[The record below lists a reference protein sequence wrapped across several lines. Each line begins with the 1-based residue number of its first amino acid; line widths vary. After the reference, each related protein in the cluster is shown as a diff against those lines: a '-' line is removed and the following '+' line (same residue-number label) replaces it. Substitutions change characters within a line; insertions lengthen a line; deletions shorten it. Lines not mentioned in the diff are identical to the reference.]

1 MLSGPYV
8 VQNFGHLSCDEGD
21 YSMKILIVYHSG
33 ALQNAL
39 TIFGALVANRS
50 IELTVIAP
58 EWVAADKVYDPSGRL
73 EVKRES
79 HANGYRLLPL
89 PLVDPKRYQLG
100 FEGEPL
106 RKVIKDFRADVLHV
120 WDEPLSY
127 CLLHVA
133 RLRFLVSRK
142 SKVLFYGFQNTPFKW
157 DALGRVIWKTA
168 WTQVAGG
175 AAANS
180 EALTNLR
187 QAGFPQRRPL
197 ERIFW
202 GIPTDVFK
210 SMDSRALK
218 KELAL
223 DCEHIVGFVGRL
235 VPEKGLAFL
244 LAAIRRLPT
253 TIHLLIIGSGP
264 MRAELE
270 MRSTLP
276 GLSERVHLYDVMP
289 SESLA
294 KYVNCM
300 DVLAVP
306 SVTTP
311 HWKEQYGRVIG
322 EAMACGV
329 PVVGSDSGAIP
340 EVIASAGLVVPE
352 GNISALAEALQ
363 TAIFDEERRP
373 EFIKQGLQRVE
384 QELSIKAM
392 SQRLLGFYSR
402 ILGT

>member
-1 MLSGPYV
+1 
-8 VQNFGHLSCDEGD
+8 
-21 YSMKILIVYHSG
+21 MKILIVYHAGAMRNARRIYQELAKPAKIHVTIIVPEKLKVDRVYNSSG
-33 ALQNAL
+33 WLCL
-39 TIFGALVANRS
+39 
-50 IELTVIAP
+50 
-58 EWVAADKVYDPSGRL
+58 D
-73 EVKRES
+73 REE
-79 HANGYRLLPL
+79 NCDGYRLVPVPL
-89 PLVDPKRYQLG
+89 RNPLKYNLG
-100 FEGEPL
+100 FESGSL
-106 RKVIKDFRADVLHV
+106 RHSIEQIQADIIHVL
-120 WDEPLSY
+120 DEPTSGYL
-127 CLLHVA
+127 CEIVWQ
-133 RLRFLVSRK
+133 RLRASRH
-142 SKVLFYGFQNTPFKW
+142 SKVLFYGFDNLPIR
-157 DALGRVIWKTA
+157 LGRRSRLIWKLI
-168 WTQVAGG
+168 WSQMAGG
-175 AAANS
+175 VVANS
-180 EALTNLR
+180 EILENIR
-187 QAGFPQRRPL
+187 NAGFPQRRPL

-202 GIPTDVFK
+202 GIPTDVFR

-218 KELAL
+218 KELGL

>member
-1 MLSGPYV
+1 
-8 VQNFGHLSCDEGD
+8 
-21 YSMKILIVYHSG
+21 MKVLIVYHSG

-39 TIFGALVANRS
+39 AIYGALAANRS

-79 HANGYRLLPL
+79 HANGYRLLSL

-100 FEGEPL
+100 FESEPL

-133 RLRFLVSRK
+133 QLRFLVSRK

-157 DALGRVIWKTA
+157 CAIGRVIWKTA

-187 QAGFPQRRPL
+187 QAGFPRSRPV

-202 GIPTDVFK
+202 GISTNLFRP
-210 SMDSRALK
+210 MDKFAFRESLRF
-218 KELAL
+218 
-223 DCEHIVGFVGRL
+223 DCEHIVGYVGRL
-235 VPEKGLAFL
+235 VPEKGLLWL
-244 LAAIRRLPT
+244 LAAVRHLPADV
-253 TIHLLIIGSGP
+253 HCLIIGSGP
-264 MRAELE
+264 MRGELE
-270 MRSTLP
+270 LWSELP
-276 GLSERVHLYDVMP
+276 SLAGRVHLLD
-289 SESLA
+289 A
-294 KYVNCM
+294 KPADELPRYLNCM
-300 DVLAVP
+300 DVLAIP
-306 SVTTP
+306 SLTTVD
-311 HWKEQYGRVIG
+311 WKEQYGRVIA

-340 EVIASAGLVVPE
+340 EVIDSAGFIVPE
-352 GNISALAEALQ
+352 GDVAALAEALRK
-363 TAIFDEERRP
+363 AIFDEVRLR
-373 EFIKQGLQRVE
+373 FIQQGLRRAE
-384 QELSIKAM
+384 EELSVRAM
-392 SQRLLGFYSR
+392 SLRLVDFYSR
-402 ILGT
+402 ILGD

>member
-1 MLSGPYV
+1 
-8 VQNFGHLSCDEGD
+8 
-21 YSMKILIVYHSG
+21 MKILIVYHSG

-39 TIFGALVANRS
+39 AIYGALAANRS

-58 EWVAADKVYDPSGRL
+58 EWVAADKVYNPSGRL

-133 RLRFLVSRK
+133 WLRFLVSRK

-157 DALGRVIWKTA
+157 GALGRVIWKTA

-180 EALTNLR
+180 EALTNLT
-187 QAGFPQRRPL
+187 QAGFPRSRPV

-202 GIPTDVFK
+202 GIPTNLFK
-210 SMDSRALK
+210 PMDKFAFRESLR
-218 KELAL
+218 L
-223 DCEHIVGFVGRL
+223 DCKHVVGYVGRL
-235 VPEKGLAFL
+235 VPEKGLPWL
-244 LAAIRRLPT
+244 LAAMRHLPADV
-253 TIHLLIIGSGP
+253 HCLIIGNGP
-264 MRAELE
+264 VRGELE
-270 MRSTLP
+270 LWSELP
-276 GLSERVHLYDVMP
+276 SLAGRVHLLDAKPVEEMP
-289 SESLA
+289 AYL
-294 KYVNCM
+294 NCM
-300 DVLAVP
+300 DVLAIP
-306 SVTTP
+306 SLTTVD
-311 HWKEQYGRVIG
+311 WKEQYGRVIA

-340 EVIASAGLVVPE
+340 EVIDSAGFIVPE
-352 GNISALAEALQ
+352 GDVAALAEALRK
-363 TAIFDEERRP
+363 AIFDEVRLR
-373 EFIKQGLQRVE
+373 FIQQGLRRAE
-384 QELSIKAM
+384 EELSVRAM
-392 SQRLLGFYSR
+392 SLRLMDFYSR
-402 ILGT
+402 ILGD

>member
-1 MLSGPYV
+1 
-8 VQNFGHLSCDEGD
+8 
-21 YSMKILIVYHSG
+21 MKVLIVYHSG

-39 TIFGALVANRS
+39 AIYGALAANRG

-106 RKVIKDFRADVLHV
+106 RNVIKDFRADVLHV

-157 DALGRVIWKTA
+157 GALGRVIWKTA

-187 QAGFPQRRPL
+187 QAGFPRSRPV

-202 GIPTDVFK
+202 GIPTNLFK
-210 SMDSRALK
+210 PMDKFAFRESLR
-218 KELAL
+218 L
-223 DCEHIVGFVGRL
+223 DCEHVVGYVGRL
-235 VPEKGLAFL
+235 VPEKGLPWL
-244 LAAIRRLPT
+244 LAAMRHLPADV
-253 TIHLLIIGSGP
+253 HCLIIGSGP
-264 MRAELE
+264 VRGEIELWSE
-270 MRSTLP
+270 LP
-276 GLSERVHLYDVMP
+276 SLAGRVHLLDAKPAEEMP
-289 SESLA
+289 AVL
-294 KYVNCM
+294 NCM
-300 DVLAVP
+300 DVLAIP
-306 SVTTP
+306 SLTTVD
-311 HWKEQYGRVIG
+311 WKEQYGRVIA

-340 EVIASAGLVVPE
+340 EVIDSAGFIVPE
-352 GNISALAEALQ
+352 GDVAALAEALRK
-363 TAIFDEERRP
+363 AIFDEVRLR
-373 EFIKQGLQRVE
+373 FIQQGLRRAE
-384 QELSIKAM
+384 EELSVRAM
-392 SQRLLGFYSR
+392 SLRLVDFYSR
-402 ILGT
+402 ILGD